1 MGAHKTIRTE
11 YHPNIMLET
20 LIGAVTEAVFGYLL
34 EQAGLAEKTRALL
47 KRDPQRLAFQVALT
61 RTYATFSEQHPQW
74 TGALFDQHFLTH
86 AAAPLL
92 ARCLLRSDP
101 PTGAELAAT
110 WADHLALSE
119 ETRTRRLPEATR
131 VAGDFLATLDREL
144 RDRSELQPLFD
155 SRALDTTAAATIQTA
170 QSTAEIAEEMRLL
183 REELNRLLQQLMAA
197 RPADQQNIRNDAPN
211 QGAEGNFNGPV
222 YVGSLP
228 PQPSTPTTS
237 PARTGT
243 NPFIVGNAV
252 PPEQFYG
259 RAAQR
264 EHIKNRIGGSVA
276 ECISIVGM
284 RRSGKS
290 SLLRYIRE
298 RIHEFCAPD
307 HLIIVTL
314 DLQDR
319 RFHTP
324 EGMSEG
330 LRRGIER
337 ATGHVPWER
346 DENADPWAITD
357 GLEQL
362 RDGGQRLLVLI
373 DEFEQIGRRLDQFQD
388 WGDDWRA
395 KTSAGLLA
403 LVIATLRPLEEIYI
417 HCGLTSPFGNIFTST
432 TLGALEPAAWQ
443 QLVQDGFAAAGNHL
457 GAVDLPFIHDLAGG
471 LPYYTQLAAAL
482 LWQHG
487 DHARARAEFVQQAR
501 PRFAELWRD
510 LREDEQRI
518 LRHAAG
524 VPGVSMPAGSA
535 ALHERLHDNGLLRAD
550 GQIFSSVFAEFVR
563 EP

>member
-1 MGAHKTIRTE
+1 
-11 YHPNIMLET
+11 
-20 LIGAVTEAVFGYLL
+20 
-34 EQAGLAEKTRALL
+34 EQAGLAEKTRTLL
-47 KRDPQRLAFQVALT
+47 KRNPQRLAFQVALT

-74 TGALFDQHFLTH
+74 TGALFDQHFLAH

-144 RDRSELQPLFD
+144 RNRSELQPLFD
-155 SRALDTTAAATIQTA
+155 SRALDTTAVATTQTA

-183 REELNRLLQQLMAA
+183 REELNRLLQQLMAE

-211 QGAEGNFNGPV
+211 QGAQGIFNSPV
-222 YVGSLP
+222 YVGNP
-228 PQPSTPTTS
+228 PTTTP
-237 PARTGT
+237 PARSGT
-243 NPFIVGNAV
+243 NPFIAGNAV
-252 PPEQFYG
+252 PPERFYG

-264 EHIKNRIGGSVA
+264 EHIKNRLGGSVA
-276 ECISIVGM
+276 ECVSIVGM

-290 SLLRYIRE
+290 SLLRYIRQ

-324 EGMSEG
+324 EGITEG
-330 LRRGIER
+330 LRRGIEQ
-337 ATGHVPWER
+337 AIGSAPWQR
-346 DENADPWAITD
+346 DENSDPWAITD

-362 RDGGQRLLVLI
+362 RDRGQHLLVLI

-395 KTSAGLLA
+395 KASAGLLA
-403 LVIATLRPLEEIYI
+403 LVIATLRPLEEIYT
-417 HCGLTSPFGNIFTST
+417 HCGLTSPFGNIFTRT

-443 QLVQDGFAAAGNHL
+443 TLVQDGFAAAGNHL
-457 GAVDLPFIHDLAGG
+457 GAGDLPFIHDLAGG
-471 LPYYTQLAAAL
+471 LPYYTQLAAAQ

-487 DHARARAEFVQQAR
+487 DHARVRVEFTRQAT

-510 LREDEQRI
+510 LRDDEQRI

-524 VPGVSMPAGSA
+524 VPGVSVPAGSA
-535 ALHERLHDNGLLRAD
+535 ALHERLHDDGLLRAD
-550 GQIFSSVFAEFVR
+550 GQIFSRAFADFVR
-563 EP
+563 EQ

>member
-1 MGAHKTIRTE
+1 
-11 YHPNIMLET
+11 
-20 LIGAVTEAVFGYLL
+20 
-34 EQAGLAEKTRALL
+34 
-47 KRDPQRLAFQVALT
+47 
-61 RTYATFSEQHPQW
+61 
-74 TGALFDQHFLTH
+74 
-86 AAAPLL
+86 
-92 ARCLLRSDP
+92 
-101 PTGAELAAT
+101 
-110 WADHLALSE
+110 
-119 ETRTRRLPEATR
+119 
-131 VAGDFLATLDREL
+131 
-144 RDRSELQPLFD
+144 
-155 SRALDTTAAATIQTA
+155 
-170 QSTAEIAEEMRLL
+170 
-183 REELNRLLQQLMAA
+183 MAA

-211 QGAEGNFNGPV
+211 QGAQGIFNGPV
-222 YVGSLP
+222 YIGSLP
-228 PQPSTPTTS
+228 PQPSTPTS
-237 PARTGT
+237 PARTGA
-243 NPFIVGNAV
+243 NPFIVGTSV

-259 RAAQR
+259 RVAQR

-337 ATGHVPWER
+337 ATGKAPWER

-362 RDGGQRLLVLI
+362 RDNGQRLLVLI
-373 DEFEQIGRRLDQFQD
+373 DEFEQIGRRLAQFQD
-388 WGDDWRA
+388 WGEDWRSKA
-395 KTSAGLLA
+395 SAGLLA
-403 LVIATLRPLEEIYI
+403 LVIATLRPLEEIYT

-457 GAVDLPFIHDLAGG
+457 GAGDLPFIHDLAGG

-487 DHARARAEFVQQAR
+487 DHARARAKFVRQAR

-510 LREDEQRI
+510 LRNDEQRI

-524 VPGVSMPAGSA
+524 VPGVSVPAGSA
-535 ALHERLHDNGLLRAD
+535 ALSERLHDHGLLRAD
-550 GQIFSSVFAEFVR
+550 GQLFSHAFADFVR